1 MILAT
6 PLVAGDAEGPPLEL
20 QTPLSFWGGLD
31 IATGAVMDRHHPDFG
46 KSLAGTILMME
57 QGRGSSSGSSVL
69 AEAVRIGTAPAAI
82 LLGKRDAVI
91 VTGAMVAAELYGRH
105 CPVILIENA
114 ADWHRIAAC
123 TWLRLSCRAGEA
135 TLDVSEPCNAPR
147 VFPTGRKD

>member
-114 ADWHRIAAC
+114 ADWRRIAAC